1 MDPRL
6 EQHRVELTGYCYRM
20 LGSLFEAEDAVQ
32 ETLLRA
38 WQKFATYDERR
49 APLRTW
55 LYAIATNICLDLLRG
70 AKRRALVVGSGR
82 WVGDLGPA
90 ATPGDQL
97 GVPLPPDAWV
107 FPAPD
112 ARVLPATADPAELTV
127 QRETI
132 RLAFVAALQHLPPR
146 QRAVLL
152 LRDVL
157 CWSAEET
164 AGLLEGSVAAV
175 NSALQRARATL
186 KTADPV
192 AADTYQPDDEEQRKL
207 LARYC
212 EAFERYDV
220 ETLVSL
226 LHEDAT
232 TSMPPFT
239 WWLSGRD
246 AIRQV
251 LLAAGQPCKG
261 ARMVPTV
268 ANGQPACALYWPDGA
283 GGYKPFSLEV
293 YDLRDGL
300 IAGTTAFLDGELLL
314 PLFGTS
320 PPER

>member
-20 LGSLFEAEDAVQ
+20 LGSPFEAEDAVQ
-32 ETLLRA
+32 EILLRA

-55 LYAIATNICLDLLRG
+55 LFTIATNACLDLLRG
-70 AKRRALVVGSGR
+70 ARRRAR
-82 WVGDLGPA
+82 AIDLGPA

-112 ARVLPATADPAELTV
+112 TRVLPATADPAELTV
-127 QRETI
+127 RRETI

-146 QRAVLL
+146 QRAVLI

-157 CWSAEET
+157 CWSAAET
-164 AGLLEGSVAAV
+164 AELLAGTTASV

-186 KTADPV
+186 ATAEPSP
-192 AADTYQPDDEEQRKL
+192 ADTYQPGDDEQRKL

-251 LLAAGQPCKG
+251 LLASGQPCKG
-261 ARMVPTV
+261 ARMVPTA
-268 ANGQPACALYWPDGA
+268 ANGQPACAVYWPDGE

-293 YDLRDGL
+293 YDIRDGL
-300 IAGTTAFLDGELLL
+300 IAGTTTFLDGELLL

-320 PPER
+320 PPDR

>member
-20 LGSLFEAEDAVQ
+20 LGSPFEAEDAVQ

-55 LYAIATNICLDLLRG
+55 LFTIATNVCLDLLRG
-70 AKRRALVVGSGR
+70 AKRRARSI
-82 WVGDLGPA
+82 DLGPA
-90 ATPGDQL
+90 ATPGDPL
-97 GVPLPPDAWV
+97 GAPLPPDAWV

-112 ARVLPATADPAELTV
+112 ARVLPATADPAEFAV

-146 QRAVLL
+146 QRAVLI

-164 AGLLEGSVAAV
+164 AGLLEGTTASV

-186 KTADPV
+186 KSVAPDPASTADV
-192 AADTYQPDDEEQRKL
+192 YQPDDDEQRKL

-239 WWLSGRD
+239 WWLSGRA

-268 ANGQPACALYWPDGA
+268 ANGQPACAVYWPDGA

-293 YDLRDGL
+293 FDIRDGL
-300 IAGTTAFLDGELLL
+300 IAGTTTFLDGELLL
-314 PLFGTS
+314 PLFGTL
-320 PPER
+320 PPDR

>member
-20 LGSLFEAEDAVQ
+20 LGALPEAEDAVQ

-38 WQKFATYDERR
+38 WQKFETYDERR

-55 LYAIATNICLDLLRG
+55 LFTIATNICLDLLRS
-70 AKRRALVVGSGR
+70 AKRRALAM
-82 WVGDLGPA
+82 DLGPA
-90 ATPGDQL
+90 AVPGTPL
-97 GVPLPPDAWV
+97 GVPLPGNAWV
-107 FPAPD
+107 WPVPD
-112 ARVLPATADPAELTV
+112 ARVLPAEADPAELAV

-132 RLAFVAALQHLPPR
+132 RLAFIAALQHLPPR

-164 AGLLEGSVAAV
+164 AGLLEGTVASV

-186 KTADPV
+186 KAV
-192 AADTYQPDDEEQRKL
+192 DTTTSEPFRPDDEDQRKL
-207 LARYC
+207 LTRYC
-212 EAFERYDV
+212 EAFERYDI

-232 TSMPPFT
+232 TSMPPFG
-239 WWLSGRD
+239 WWLSGRET
-246 AIRQV
+246 IRQV

-261 ARMVPTV
+261 ARAVVTV
-268 ANGQPACALYWPDGA
+268 ANGQPALATYWPDGE
-283 GGYKPFSLEV
+283 GGYKPFALEV
-293 YDLRDGL
+293 LDISDGL
-300 IAGTTAFLDGELLL
+300 VTGTTTYLDGERLL
-314 PLFGTS
+314 PLFVTDEFRPRGSYQT
-320 PPER
+320 